1 MRRRKYLS
9 VTGLMA
15 LLPGC
20 FADSSTVE
28 FKLHRVLIMNR
39 LEEDV
44 GVTVT
49 IEDDKEVV
57 YEKEH
62 QIEAADDSST
72 SSVEI
77 KADTMTKLG
86 DYNVTIHVGDI
97 DSGDSATFSSDG
109 IEGIDG
115 NKIELITTVEDVDDV
130 RLYTQIAEN

>member
-9 VTGLMA
+9 VTGLVA
-15 LLPGC
+15 VLPGC
-20 FADSSTVE
+20 ISDSSTVE
-28 FKLHRVLIMNR
+28 FKLHRILIMNR
-39 LEEDV
+39 LAEDI

-49 IEDDKEVV
+49 IEEDEAVV

-62 QIEAADDSST
+62 QIEAVDGSST

-77 KADTMTKLG
+77 KEETMTKVG
-86 DYNVTIHVGDI
+86 DYNVTIHVGDS
-97 DSGDSATFSSDG
+97 DSGGSATFSSDG

-130 RLYTQIAEN
+130 RLYTQLAED